1 VRVTA
6 RKLRENLYAILDR
19 ALDTGVPVEVIHKG
33 KILKIVPELKP
44 DKLSRLKKRPGY
56 IVGDSEDFVHMDWH
70 HEWSEM
76 K

>member
-1 VRVTA
+1 MRVTA

-44 DKLSRLKKRPGY
+44 DQLSRLKKRPRY
-56 IVGDSEDFVHMDWH
+56 IVGDSEAFVHMDWH